1 MQKKN
6 TTEKKNQVGESGALS
21 AGLSIYTPL
30 LPSLYSRPMR
40 ASMPHGASGARG
52 GKTKSILFHVCI
64 IQ

>member
-1 MQKKN
+1 MQKKILLK
-6 TTEKKNQVGESGALS
+6 KKNQVRESGALS

-40 ASMPHGASGARG
+40 ASMPHGASGARV
-52 GKTKSILFHVCI
+52 GKITSILYHVCI